1 MSWLPRFIGSAGGRK
16 FLFVVVVLVLSS
28 AALYIDKIN
37 GGQWV
42 DLLKWVGGSF
52 MVSAAA
58 EGVAGR
64 LNGKPPKPK
73 TP

>member
-16 FLFVVVVLVLSS
+16 FLFVVTVLVLAS
-28 AALYIDKIN
+28 AALYIDKIA
-37 GGQWV
+37 GGQWC
-42 DLLKWVGGSF
+42 DLLKWLGGSF

-64 LNGKPPKPK
+64 INGAGKKPK
-73 TP
+73 KP